1 MLKRVF
7 RRRESLGSGGR
18 ATMECLCGIPKRFW
32 SEEKVRECAGVGG
45 WNLVIRDLSR
55 LQNCPTMSQD
65 SGKKGREAHSDE
77 RQELSSKE
85 EKKSACCC
93 VLRSQDN
100 GQAFF
105 APHSLFSDVEMSGF
119 MSLASR
125 KTGSQIWEITT
136 NIIRKEGR
144 IYQFGAV
151 KKKQKRKRC

>member
-45 WNLVIRDLSR
+45 WNLVIRD
-55 LQNCPTMSQD
+55 
-65 SGKKGREAHSDE
+65 SDE